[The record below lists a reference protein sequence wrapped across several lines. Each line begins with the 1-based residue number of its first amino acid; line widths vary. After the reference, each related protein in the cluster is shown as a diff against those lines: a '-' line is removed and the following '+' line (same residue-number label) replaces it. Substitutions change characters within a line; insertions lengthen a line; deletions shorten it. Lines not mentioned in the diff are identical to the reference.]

1 MDYEFDLHPTHSVIC
16 LTVTVETLD
25 NAHLQ
30 CFYRQSSLTA
40 KPLTKT
46 TQKET

>member
-1 MDYEFDLHPTHSVIC
+1 MDYEIDLCRAHHCIR
-16 LTVTVETLD
+16 LTVPAETLD

>member
-1 MDYEFDLHPTHSVIC
+1 MKHSAKFIAFVMA
-16 LTVTVETLD
+16 LSATLD